1 MAGGQVGD
9 EFAVGEEEIVIGE
22 FTGEDP
28 GDLLECAG
36 SDFRLGVLG
45 GEEMDFEV
53 LGRIGVPVADA
64 GDGGGFNESDAEFFA
79 EFAREGLLE
88 GFAGANFAAGEFPL
102 ECRGVAATAL
112 ADKDAA
118 IGTFNYGCYD
128 LDHD

>member
-1 MAGGQVGD
+1 MVYGSKAAASLSHSIAGGEAPRKGRTRVGEEFGGFDVAGGQVGD

-64 GDGGGFNESDAEFFA
+64 GDGGGFNES
-79 EFAREGLLE
+79 
-88 GFAGANFAAGEFPL
+88 
-102 ECRGVAATAL
+102 
-112 ADKDAA
+112 
-118 IGTFNYGCYD
+118 
-128 LDHD
+128 